1 MLMIRNRVQV
11 QLYLHCLLPLKSLLC
26 SVIQ

>member
-1 MLMIRNRVQV
+1 MIRNRVQV